1 MPEITRVVLFKH
13 GVGYFERR
21 GRVRGDQEIELGFK
35 AGQMN
40 DVLKSLITLDLS
52 GGTFGALSYDAEEPG
67 EKRLEELNI
76 DIPQGRAF
84 TAFLDGLKGARLEV
98 EHSGRLVQGHIVGTE
113 TWERLHDGA
122 KTTSHQLVLLA
133 AEGRLLRLPLD
144 EISGAR
150 LLDGA
155 VRRDLDRLLQAH
167 FAGLHRDRKL
177 LRIQCRG
184 EGERQVQLGYVVEAP
199 VWKTSYR
206 VVLPAGGQ
214 RPLLQGWAI
223 VDNTTEDDWH
233 DISLSLVSGL
243 PISFVHDL
251 YSARYRQRPVV
262 EVEREAAVAPP
273 VVEGAMLLDEMAE
286 AEEMDEEM
294 EYTLAEGG
302 APLPSRM
309 RRARGAPPPAPPAEL
324 ARQSVRVE
332 TRTEQVGDLFAYN
345 ITTSVSIDAGH
356 SAMVPILQES
366 PAMERVAIYNPEV
379 REKNPLSAF
388 RLENDTGLTLEGG
401 PVTVFE
407 GDQYVGEAMLETMR
421 RQEKRITPYSVEL
434 AVTVQREEVSERQDF
449 HRAVKRGRYIHRL
462 YRLLQHTRYQ
472 FHSRLERPL
481 ACYLDHRFSYAVRE
495 NTPEPEEVTEN
506 FWRFKVELEPR
517 ASTGFTVTEVSEESE
532 SIEIP
537 GIARR
542 TIRDLV
548 DGRLISRSARKALEQ
563 VAELAEQM
571 EKLRQELAELERREK
586 KIVVDQKRLR
596 ENLRGLGSSSEEQR
610 LRSRYVKKLEQQ
622 EEQLE
627 QLRGQA
633 AELRQR
639 LEQMQERLEQM
650 VEELTLD

>member
-286 AEEMDEEM
+286 AEEMD
-294 EYTLAEGG
+294 
-302 APLPSRM
+302 
-309 RRARGAPPPAPPAEL
+309 
-324 ARQSVRVE
+324 
-332 TRTEQVGDLFAYN
+332 
-345 ITTSVSIDAGH
+345 
-356 SAMVPILQES
+356 
-366 PAMERVAIYNPEV
+366 
-379 REKNPLSAF
+379 
-388 RLENDTGLTLEGG
+388 
-401 PVTVFE
+401 
-407 GDQYVGEAMLETMR
+407 
-421 RQEKRITPYSVEL
+421 
-434 AVTVQREEVSERQDF
+434 
-449 HRAVKRGRYIHRL
+449 
-462 YRLLQHTRYQ
+462 
-472 FHSRLERPL
+472 
-481 ACYLDHRFSYAVRE
+481 
-495 NTPEPEEVTEN
+495 
-506 FWRFKVELEPR
+506 
-517 ASTGFTVTEVSEESE
+517 
-532 SIEIP
+532 
-537 GIARR
+537 
-542 TIRDLV
+542 
-548 DGRLISRSARKALEQ
+548 
-563 VAELAEQM
+563 
-571 EKLRQELAELERREK
+571 
-586 KIVVDQKRLR
+586 
-596 ENLRGLGSSSEEQR
+596 
-610 LRSRYVKKLEQQ
+610 
-622 EEQLE
+622 
-627 QLRGQA
+627 
-633 AELRQR
+633 
-639 LEQMQERLEQM
+639 
-650 VEELTLD
+650 